1 MPAHVSSVGV
11 PVENAP
17 EKIIRKMCARCKR
30 QLLLGIDT
38 CLALHAVLTN
48 NVELTLSR
56 KENVLPSRLKINCSW
71 SSTVEPGKR
80 GRPLAIS
87 KKIHPTPLHTMAK
100 SNFRTRGISSY
111 TQYVCVCLSR
121 CKGFHNNGFV
131 TINKSLMGD

>member
-87 KKIHPTPLHTMAK
+87 KKIQPTPLHTMAK
-100 SNFRTRGISSY
+100 SNFRTREFPA
-111 TQYVCVCLSR
+111 THNMCVCVSR
-121 CKGFHNNGFV
+121 FKGFHNNGFE